1 MKKALHLLTVLFFFA
16 AVAQAQLV
24 EKFSFF
30 KGDTLKGFD
39 INGAYTEALNH
50 NVHKEEIKPYI
61 AGKEEEFIIKK
72 YHLPSTYFTRL
83 SVPINPVIT
92 SACNNL
98 DFEAGSFAGWTG
110 GVGYNANSTLALTQ
124 SAPGISGTPNTP
136 ETGCS
141 YHTLVNGG
149 NDPYSA
155 LTMVDPGG
163 GTWAVRLGGEYEN
176 VNSNGFF
183 IPVCSPTGIQNGIDG
198 YSGGEFI
205 QQTFLVSAANAMLS
219 YNYQVVLEQPSA
231 GHSSTQ
237 CPYFRAEVLD
247 HAGNPIP
254 CLQYYVSDTTASGVP
269 TGMQLSSQTSA
280 SQGSPVYYT
289 PWTSNSMNLKNY
301 IGQNVTVR
309 FTAAGCTLGG
319 HFGYAYVDCACSP
332 IQILASSP
340 EVCQGGTINLT
351 APGAG
356 ATGTYAWTG
365 PGIVGSSTGQSITLN
380 TAGTYDVTVTQAP
393 GCFYSIDTTLA
404 FFPLPTVT
412 LTHTDATCSPGND
425 GTATAT
431 VTGGN
436 TPYTYSWSPAP
447 GAGGTT
453 ATPTGMA
460 AGTYTV
466 TVTTTNGCTTTGT
479 VTIAQPVN
487 TPAITITN
495 TPPSCTPGHDG
506 TATATVTAGVTPYT
520 YSWTGGLIGGGQGTN
535 AITGLDNGTYT
546 LTVSGPPGSCS
557 STATTT
563 LSGAPA
569 APTVTAV
576 ATAATCNPGN
586 DGTATATATGGTTP
600 YTYSWTGGTITGG
613 QGTANATGLA
623 AGTYTCTVTSPSG
636 CSSFATA
643 TVTSPGG
650 PSSTSVATPVAC
662 FGGNNGTATAT
673 PTGGTAPL
681 TYSWTTANGT
691 IGGGAT
697 TVNATG
703 LTAGTYTFTVQDGS
717 GCGTTNTVTVTQ
729 PTLLT
734 VTASGVAAT
743 CNGKCNGQVIC
754 LPAGGTATYTYSWSG
769 SGCTTASC
777 NNICAGTYTSTIT
790 DAHGCT
796 ATSTAI
802 VPQPTPLVMTMTP
815 KAADCGKPDGKDS
828 VFVSGGTPGYT
839 YSWTP
844 APGAGSTTTSYTLL
858 VPGSYTVY
866 IKDNN
871 GCPDSMINVVPN
883 KPGVVLSPL
892 ATTRDTCFGSSNGTA
907 TVSAAG
913 GFPAYTYSWSTAPS
927 QTTVTA
933 TGLAAGTYTCT
944 VTDSAH
950 CVSTVVIPISQPPPV
965 TLAPGPP
972 ATICIGACTTLS
984 AIGAGGTPG
993 YTYVWTQGATVLAST
1008 TVCPLVTTTYTASVM
1023 DSHGCIAPP
1032 VNITIIVNP
1041 PLEVVASGAKTI
1053 CPGGSTVLN
1062 AVGSGGNGG
1071 PYTYN
1076 WMPPT
1081 GLSSTTVANPTASPT
1096 VTTTYTVIV
1105 NDNCGTPTDSDYV
1118 TVTLYPLPVVTF
1130 TSHDTVQCAPSCATF
1145 VGVSAP
1151 ACASATWTFGDGT
1164 SGTGCNTASH
1174 CYNVAGNYSVTY
1186 NVIDINGCPG
1196 THTITNFINA
1206 LPVPV
1211 AAFSA
1216 SPQPTTILDPQ
1227 IFFTDQSTGA
1237 ITSWSWSFG
1246 DLTGATSTLQNPNF
1260 TYPDTGCYPV
1270 TLIVVGTDGCPA
1282 TIEHPVCIQ
1291 PYFTFYAP
1299 NTFTPNGDGKNDT
1312 WSPNGIGIDPA
1323 NYHLMMFDR
1332 WGNLMWETHT
1342 WLEGWDG
1349 KANGGANIAQ
1359 IDTYVWKVDLKDV
1372 FHEKH
1377 QYIGHCNIIK

>member
-1 MKKALHLLTVLFFFA
+1 MKRSLPLLVILLLSAFLLQ
-16 AVAQAQLV
+16 AQAPSGM
-24 EKFSFF
+24 SFY

-39 INGAYTEALNH
+39 MQAAYNAAVKSHME
-50 NVHKEEIKPYI
+50 
-61 AGKEEEFIIKK
+61 GKELRTYLRNKEREFTEQK
-72 YHLPSTYFTRL
+72 YHLPSAVGRTMP
-83 SVPINPVIT
+83 VNPVPT
-92 SACNNL
+92 AGCNNL
-98 DFEAGSFAGWTG
+98 DFETGTFAGWTG
-110 GVGYNANSTLALTQ
+110 NTGYNNNSTTALTFGAAGLTNLGNN
-124 SAPGISGTPNTP
+124 SP
-136 ETGCS
+136 ETSCS
-141 YHTLVNGG
+141 AQTLVNGG
-149 NDPYSA
+149 VDPYGGFP
-155 LTMVDPGG
+155 MVGV
-163 GTWAVRLGGEYEN
+163 GTWSCRLGGENYN
-176 VNSNGFF
+176 LGSLYSACNSGDP
-183 IPVCSPTGIQNGIDG
+183 ITGG
-198 YSGGEFI
+198 SGGEVL
-205 QQTFLVSAANAMLS
+205 QQTFTVTPANALFT
-219 YNYQVVLEQPSA
+219 YNYAVVLLAAAHTNLEV
-231 GHSSTQ
+231 
-237 CPYFRAEVLD
+237 PYFRAEVLD
-247 HAGNPIP
+247 ASNNPIP
-254 CLQYYVSDTTASGVP
+254 CLQYYIASDSTGPPVGFSISPTTSFTGSG
-269 TGMQLSSQTSA
+269 G
-280 SQGSPVYYT
+280 PVYYQS
-289 PWTSNSMNLKNY
+289 WVASSLNLTAY
-301 IGQNVTVR
+301 MGTAITIR
-309 FTAAGCTLGG
+309 FTAGGCTVGG
-319 HFGYAYVDCACSP
+319 HFGYAYIDCQCGP
-332 IQILASSP
+332 VQVLASSP
-340 EVCQGGTINLT
+340 EVCLGGTINLT
-351 APGAG
+351 APPIGPG
-356 ATGTYAWTG
+356 GGTYAWTKVPAG
-365 PGIVGSSTGQSITLN
+365 AGITTNTTLPTVTIN
-380 TAGTYDVTVTQAP
+380 QPGTYQVSVNQNGCVYTV
-393 GCFYSIDTTLA
+393 DTTLA

-453 ATPTGMA
+453 ATPTAMA

-520 YSWTGGLIGGGQGTN
+520 YSWTGGPIGGGQGTS

-546 LTVSGPPGSCS
+546 LTVTGPPGSCS
-557 STATTT
+557 SSATTT

-569 APTVTAV
+569 APTVTAT

-586 DGTATATATGGTTP
+586 DGTATATATGGTLP
-600 YTYSWTGGTITGG
+600 YTYAWTGGAITGG

-681 TYSWTTANGT
+681 TYSWTTANGA

-769 SGCTTASC
+769 SGCTSASC

-790 DAHGCT
+790 DAHGCI
-796 ATSTAI
+796 ATSTAV

-844 APGAGSTTTSYTLL
+844 APGAGSTTTSYSLL
-858 VPGSYTVY
+858 VPGTYTVY

-871 GCPDSMINVVPN
+871 GCPDSMTNVVPN
-883 KPGVVLSPL
+883 KPGVVLSPVS
-892 ATTRDTCFGSSNGTA
+892 TTRDTCFGSSNGTA
-907 TVSAAG
+907 TVAAAG

-933 TGLAAGTYTCT
+933 TGLAAGNYTCT

-950 CVSTVVIPISQPPPV
+950 CVSTVIIPISQPPPV

-984 AIGAGGTPG
+984 AVGAGGTPG

-1008 TVCPLVTTTYTASVM
+1008 TVCPQVTTTYTASVM

-1041 PLEVVASGAKTI
+1041 PLEVVASGANTI

-1118 TVTLYPLPVVTF
+1118 TVTLYPLPVVNF

-1164 SGTGCNTASH
+1164 SATGCNTASH

-1237 ITSWSWSFG
+1237 ITSWSWNFG
-1246 DLTGATSTLQNPNF
+1246 DLTGATSILQNPNF

-1349 KANGGANIAQ
+1349 RANGGANIAQ